1 MGRYFKKIDNIESI
15 SAWKSKG
22 LSDESIKPPATFNNN
37 LAPAISYIGVKA
49 RAEFDGNCLKQNK
62 TTFTQGNIVNLYIV
76 YEINLWDCRYD
87 DYPVLENYLFG
98 AVKLIKDANFGK
110 FKYSGYGIEFDRHGT
125 FSFLGGLA
133 EMLNFWC

>member
-37 LAPAISYIGVKA
+37 LASAISYIGVKA
-49 RAEFDGNCLKQNK
+49 RVEFDGKCLKQNK
-62 TTFTQGNIVNLYIV
+62 TTFTQGNIVTLYIA
-76 YEINLWDCRYD
+76 YEINLWDRRYD

-110 FKYSGYGIEFDRHGT
+110 F
-125 FSFLGGLA
+125 
-133 EMLNFWC
+133 